1 MYGPVKVITFE
12 NFVPRLDCVCKII
25 SELTLVNF
33 YKVKDVVCVLRDELR
48 IVDTRLALFI
58 SRVRKFTY
66 TRVCICVY
74 TLTSTLTHTHTQTNE
89 QLKIIDDCLVLCIS
103 E

>member
-1 MYGPVKVITFE
+1 VYK
-12 NFVPRLDCVCKII
+12 KI

-58 SRVRKFTY
+58 SRVREYTY

-74 TLTSTLTHTHTQTNE
+74 TLTSTLTHTYTHKGKHSSRVMT
-89 QLKIIDDCLVLCIS
+89 CVFAFCIL